1 MGEKIKEL
9 RESKGISQYR
19 LAELTGINRST
30 INRYENGSIQKI
42 SFDNLLKICEALET
56 DIKESGLK
64 KKWIAEQLD
73 ITYNSLRR
81 KLKGEIHFSKLEL
94 EKLRSILEKYL

>member
-30 INRYENGSIQKI
+30 FNRYENGSIQKI
-42 SFDNLLKICEALET
+42 SFDNLLKICEALEI
-56 DIKESGLK
+56 DIKE
-64 KKWIAEQLD
+64 I
-73 ITYNSLRR
+73 I
-81 KLKGEIHFSKLEL
+81 
-94 EKLRSILEKYL
+94 

>member
-1 MGEKIKEL
+1 MGEKIKSL

-42 SFDNLLKICEALET
+42 SFDNLLKICEALEI
-56 DIKESGLK
+56 DIKE
-64 KKWIAEQLD
+64 I
-73 ITYNSLRR
+73 I
-81 KLKGEIHFSKLEL
+81 
-94 EKLRSILEKYL
+94 

>member
-9 RESKGISQYR
+9 RERKGISQYR

-42 SFDNLLKICEALET
+42 SFDNLLKICEALGVN
-56 DIKESGLK
+56 IKE
-64 KKWIAEQLD
+64 I
-73 ITYNSLRR
+73 I
-81 KLKGEIHFSKLEL
+81 
-94 EKLRSILEKYL
+94 

>member
-1 MGEKIKEL
+1 MGEKIKKL

-42 SFDNLLKICEALET
+42 SFDNLLRICEALEI
-56 DIKESGLK
+56 DIKE
-64 KKWIAEQLD
+64 I
-73 ITYNSLRR
+73 I
-81 KLKGEIHFSKLEL
+81 
-94 EKLRSILEKYL
+94 

>member
-42 SFDNLLKICEALET
+42 SFDNLLKICEALEI
-56 DIKESGLK
+56 DIKEMGSWTIRHNL
-64 KKWIAEQLD
+64 
-73 ITYNSLRR
+73 
-81 KLKGEIHFSKLEL
+81 
-94 EKLRSILEKYL
+94 

>member
-1 MGEKIKEL
+1 MGEKIKKL

-42 SFDNLLKICEALET
+42 SFDNLLKICEALEI
-56 DIKESGLK
+56 DIKE
-64 KKWIAEQLD
+64 I
-73 ITYNSLRR
+73 I
-81 KLKGEIHFSKLEL
+81 
-94 EKLRSILEKYL
+94 

>member
-30 INRYENGSIQKI
+30 INRYENGSIHKI

-56 DIKESGLK
+56 DIKN
-64 KKWIAEQLD
+64 I
-73 ITYNSLRR
+73 I
-81 KLKGEIHFSKLEL
+81 
-94 EKLRSILEKYL
+94 

>member
-1 MGEKIKEL
+1 MNFKKIKKMGEKIKEL

-42 SFDNLLKICEALET
+42 SFNNLLKICEALET
-56 DIKESGLK
+56 DIKE
-64 KKWIAEQLD
+64 I
-73 ITYNSLRR
+73 I
-81 KLKGEIHFSKLEL
+81 
-94 EKLRSILEKYL
+94 

>member
-1 MGEKIKEL
+1 MGKKIKSL

-42 SFDNLLKICEALET
+42 SFDNLLKICEALEI
-56 DIKESGLK
+56 DIKE
-64 KKWIAEQLD
+64 I
-73 ITYNSLRR
+73 I
-81 KLKGEIHFSKLEL
+81 
-94 EKLRSILEKYL
+94 

>member
-1 MGEKIKEL
+1 MGEKIKSL

-56 DIKESGLK
+56 DIKN
-64 KKWIAEQLD
+64 I
-73 ITYNSLRR
+73 I
-81 KLKGEIHFSKLEL
+81 
-94 EKLRSILEKYL
+94 

>member
-9 RESKGISQYR
+9 RENKGISQYR

-42 SFDNLLKICEALET
+42 SFDNLLKICEALEI
-56 DIKESGLK
+56 DIKE
-64 KKWIAEQLD
+64 I
-73 ITYNSLRR
+73 I
-81 KLKGEIHFSKLEL
+81 
-94 EKLRSILEKYL
+94 

>member
-42 SFDNLLKICEALET
+42 SFDNLLKICYYL
-56 DIKESGLK
+56 SG
-64 KKWIAEQLD
+64 D
-73 ITYNSLRR
+73 YNEKISNYRRR
-81 KLKGEIHFSKLEL
+81 K
-94 EKLRSILEKYL
+94 

>member
-1 MGEKIKEL
+1 MGEKIKEW
-9 RESKGISQYR
+9 RENKGMSQYR

-56 DIKESGLK
+56 DIKN
-64 KKWIAEQLD
+64 I
-73 ITYNSLRR
+73 I
-81 KLKGEIHFSKLEL
+81 
-94 EKLRSILEKYL
+94 

>member
-1 MGEKIKEL
+1 MGEKIKKL

-42 SFDNLLKICEALET
+42 SFDNLLKICEALGV
-56 DIKESGLK
+56 DIKE
-64 KKWIAEQLD
+64 I
-73 ITYNSLRR
+73 I
-81 KLKGEIHFSKLEL
+81 
-94 EKLRSILEKYL
+94 

>member
-9 RESKGISQYR
+9 RENKGISQYK

-56 DIKESGLK
+56 DIKN
-64 KKWIAEQLD
+64 I
-73 ITYNSLRR
+73 I
-81 KLKGEIHFSKLEL
+81 
-94 EKLRSILEKYL
+94 

>member
-42 SFDNLLKICEALET
+42 SFDNLLKNMWSFRGRHKRNNLIFFNKIVAFMQRK
-56 DIKESGLK
+56 I
-64 KKWIAEQLD
+64 
-73 ITYNSLRR
+73 YN
-81 KLKGEIHFSKLEL
+81 I
-94 EKLRSILEKYL
+94 SINNK

>member
-9 RESKGISQYR
+9 RENKGISQYK

-42 SFDNLLKICEALET
+42 SFDNLLRICEALEI
-56 DIKESGLK
+56 DIKE
-64 KKWIAEQLD
+64 I
-73 ITYNSLRR
+73 I
-81 KLKGEIHFSKLEL
+81 
-94 EKLRSILEKYL
+94 